1 MNRITKIFAAVF
13 LVALVAMIAAIAVGP
28 DQVTDF
34 AASLFS
40 GSATFAAIRVKSI
53 DSLKKK
59 YEANASSATGAFVE
73 GVNNPRRSQAESAI
87 AAKDTYAQAVQEA
100 IADDRFAKGVEEAG
114 DAAWKEGATTLGKD
128 RYAGGV
134 RAGSDDWA
142 KGTKPVID
150 AMAAVDLP
158 PKGVKGDPANLERV
172 RLMNEAARSAS
183 RS

>member
-1 MNRITKIFAAVF
+1 MATRI
-13 LVALVAMIAAIAVGP
+13 
-28 DQVTDF
+28 
-34 AASLFS
+34 
-40 GSATFAAIRVKSI
+40 KSI

-59 YEANASSATGAFVE
+59 YETNAAGATGSFVE
-73 GVNNPRRSQAESAI
+73 GVQNPRRSQSEAAI

-100 IADDRFAKGVEEAG
+100 IADDRFAAGVAEAG
-114 DAAWKEGATTLGKD
+114 DGKWKQGATTLGKD

-134 RAGSDDWA
+134 RAGADDWA
-142 KGTKPVID
+142 KGAKPVID

-172 RLMNEAARSAS
+172 RLMNEAARAAA